1 MMKPANSRNLDDPAF
16 IGKRRARRDR
26 KLKIRVEIS
35 DASTPFMGLEASNR
49 TL

>member
-1 MMKPANSRNLDDPAF
+1 MMRPANSSNLDDPAF
-16 IGKRRARRDR
+16 VGKRRARRDR

-35 DASTPFMGLEASNR
+35 DASTPFTDLEASNR